1 MKFKFIITLATVL
14 ALATAPLFAAAASFT
29 LRGRVLDPS
38 RAAIAGARVAA
49 VPQGAGETATAQT
62 NGNGEFT
69 LALAPGSYTVKVAAA
84 GFGEARQELAAGAG
98 DTASLEFAMKV
109 ATFGESV
116 TVRAPGDYDVDVI
129 TSGTK
134 TATPLR
140 DVPQSVTVT
149 TRELIHDQMML
160 SIGDVMRYTPGIQ
173 VHQGENNRDQVI
185 IRGNSSSADFFVN
198 GVRDDVQYYR
208 DLYNLDRVEA
218 LKGPNAMIFG
228 RGGGGGVVNRV
239 TKEAL
244 FRPHARGYAAGG
256 GASATSACRQTSTE
270 PLNDKFA
277 LRLNAMYENSDSFRD
292 GVDLQRYAFNPTLTF
307 AASPATRL
315 TLGIRAPARHAR
327 RRPRHHLVRGP
338 SRGRRC
344 LDLLRQPGRQP
355 RARRRRP
362 RQRDRRAQGRQPHA
376 AQPHD
381 LRQLRPLL
389 PELRSGRVSAD
400 KATVTLTAYNNA
412 TQRGNVFNQT
422 DLIYTAET
430 GSLKHTLLAGFELGN
445 QNTDN
450 FRNTG
455 FFNDTATSLLLPY
468 SNPTTAVP
476 VTFRQGLTDADNHL
490 DTNVA
495 AVYVQDQLELSPSFQ
510 VLGGVR
516 FDRFDLT
523 YHNNRNGD
531 VIGREDN
538 LVSPRAGIVYKPVE
552 EVSVYGSYAVSYLPS
567 SGDQFSS
574 LTTITEQV
582 KPEKFNNYEVG
593 AKWEPVSGLSVT
605 TAPLPAGPHEHARD
619 STQRPDAHRPDRQ
632 PAHQRLRAGHCRPP
646 DLGVARCRRLRVPGR
661 LRHQRHRRR
670 PGRRAG
676 RAGAAPHAVALEP
689 LPGDAAARRCG
700 RRPLSHR
707 HVRDHRQHRHPARLH
722 ARRSRRVL
730 HAEARHPAAGEPR
743 ERLRQ
748 GVLDQCRQQHQ
759 HLARLRPDAAGGDYG
774 RVLAAALLVAQRLRR
789 RDPRGSA
796 RRHVRREHGHQEHR
810 RHHDEVGH
818 DVDAAR
824 VEQAWSS

>member
-1 MKFKFIITLATVL
+1 MKFKFIITVAAVL
-14 ALATAPLFAAAASFT
+14 ALTIAPLFAAAASFT

-62 NGNGEFT
+62 SGNGEFT
-69 LALAPGSYTVKVAAA
+69 LALAPGSYTVTVAAA

-134 TATPLR
+134 TPTPLR

-185 IRGNSSSADFFVN
+185 IRGNSSSADFFLN

-244 FRPHARGYAAGG
+244 FRPMREVTLQAGEFG
-256 GASATSACRQTSTE
+256 HKRVSADFDE

-277 LRLNAMYENSDSFRD
+277 LRFNTMYENSDSFRD

-315 TLGIRAPARHAR
+315 TVSYEHLHDTRVADRGITSFAGRPADVDVSTFYGNPADSHVRADVE
-327 RRPRHHLVRGP
+327 LVSATAEHKAGN
-338 SRGRRC
+338 
-344 LDLLRQPGRQP
+344 LTLRNRTTYGNYDRFYQNYVPGV
-355 RARRRRP
+355 
-362 RQRDRRAQGRQPHA
+362 
-376 AQPHD
+376 
-381 LRQLRPLL
+381 
-389 PELRSGRVSAD
+389 VSAD

-412 TQRGNVFNQT
+412 TQRANLFSQT

-468 SNPTTAVP
+468 SNPTTTVP

-490 DTNVA
+490 DTTVA

-531 VIGREDN
+531 VIGRDDN

-605 TAPLPAGPHEHARD
+605 TALYRLNRENTRALDPNDPTRIVQTGSQRTNGYELGIAGRLTSAWRVAGGYAYQDAFVTSATATAREGAQVAQVPHHTLSLWNHYQVMPRLGAAVGVLYRTDMFATIDNTVTLPGHTRVDLAAFYTLKRD
-619 STQRPDAHRPDRQ
+619 I
-632 PAHQRLRAGHCRPP
+632 RLQANLENVFDKAYWINADSNTNISPGFGRT
-646 DLGVARCRRLRVPGR
+646 LRVGIT
-661 LRHQRHRRR
+661 
-670 PGRRAG
+670 AG
-676 RAGAAPHAVALEP
+676 F
-689 LPGDAAARRCG
+689 
-700 RRPLSHR
+700 
-707 HVRDHRQHRHPARLH
+707 
-722 ARRSRRVL
+722 
-730 HAEARHPAAGEPR
+730 
-743 ERLRQ
+743 
-748 GVLDQCRQQHQ
+748 
-759 HLARLRPDAAGGDYG
+759 
-774 RVLAAALLVAQRLRR
+774 
-789 RDPRGSA
+789 
-796 RRHVRREHGHQEHR
+796 
-810 RHHDEVGH
+810 
-818 DVDAAR
+818 
-824 VEQAWSS
+824 